1 MIRSHPW
8 SRYEVQRARPPAY
21 RRRLL
26 LLLPFVAFLLYIV
39 LHFVGVDW
47 SDVQTI
53 ALLDLAGQRWEFHW
67 APTQVITALQHR
79 DLDTG
84 LVNNLIQIRWR

>member
-8 SRYEVQRARPPAY
+8 SRYEVQRARPQS

-26 LLLPFVAFLLYIV
+26 LLIPFAAFLLYIV

-47 SDVQTI
+47 SHVQSI
-53 ALLDLAGQRWEFHW
+53 GLLELAGPRWEFYW
-67 APTQVITALQHR
+67 APAQVITAVQHH

-84 LVNNLIQIRWR
+84 NITNLIQIRWR